1 MSRDMH
7 QHKLNRK
14 HGIKPRILVAV
25 SMNALSTHYEY
36 TKHIDMIPLPIIIA
50 IAPETLCLEAVCFLL
65 EWLPHKSHVTL
76 RRCYPDNEASKGP
89 TPAYTNPA
97 LRPTENVWNVEKP
110 LALHV

>member
-7 QHKLNRK
+7 QHKPNRK
-14 HGIKPRILVAV
+14 HGITPRILVAI
-25 SMNALSTHYEY
+25 SMNALSTRYEY
-36 TKHIDMIPLPIIIA
+36 TKHIDMTTLPIIIA
-50 IAPETLCLEAVCFLL
+50 IAPEMLCLEAVCLLL

-76 RRCYPDNEASKGP
+76 RSCYPDNEASKGP
-89 TPAYTNPA
+89 TPASTNPA